1 MTVTTTTTDTDDH
14 DTHSPDDHDIHSPD
28 LNAPLIHDIAHFPTI
43 TPRTET
49 YVVR

>member
-1 MTVTTTTTDTDDH
+1 MTATTATIDTSDH
-14 DTHSPDDHDIHSPD
+14 DTYSPD
-28 LNAPLIHDIAHFPTI
+28 LTDPLTHDITHFPTI